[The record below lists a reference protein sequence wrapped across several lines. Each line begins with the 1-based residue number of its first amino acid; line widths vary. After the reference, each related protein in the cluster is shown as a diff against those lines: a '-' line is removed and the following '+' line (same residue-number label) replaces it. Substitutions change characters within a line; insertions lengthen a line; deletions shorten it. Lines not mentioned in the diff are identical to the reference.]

1 MAELVTGLGEP
12 VKDLIEDLNH
22 KRGQDSGTGVR
33 PSVYKG
39 SVKG

>member
-12 VKDLIEDLNH
+12 VKELAQDLNH
-22 KRGQDSGTGVR
+22 KRGQESGTGVG

-39 SVKG
+39 IVKG